1 MLFTVIARVS
11 FTSLRIRCSIKI
23 KAYDVRYHWIH
34 DVLESKQL
42 YLEKIHT
49 SENG

>member
-1 MLFTVIARVS
+1 MLFIVIAKVS
-11 FTSLRIRCSIKI
+11 FKNSTFHLRSKHI
-23 KAYDVRYHWIH
+23 DVRYHWIH
-34 DVLESKQL
+34 DVLDSKQL